1 MIQDSFRP
9 GLLLRN
15 AHLQTVLASS
25 KMRVLGKN
33 PMASAAQ
40 ETIFE
45 TPDGVRLLGYYSPQ
59 FRCVSKGLVI
69 LLSGWEGSAD
79 STYVLCT
86 GRQLYREGFSIV
98 RLNFRDHGNSHHLN
112 EGLFYAVLLDEVY
125 HAVKE
130 AAKLGEGR
138 PVFLSGFSL
147 GGNFALRIGRKCIE
161 KPIPELKHIVS
172 ISPVLDP
179 DKATDRIDRN
189 PMILKYFLKKW
200 RRSLN
205 KKERL
210 FPDAYD
216 FSNLMHA
223 NSIRGMTDLLLAQY
237 SAYPSSKSYFS
248 EYSILGSAS
257 QDIVIPT
264 TIITS
269 EDDPIIPVEDFFEL
283 EINDRTELIIHP
295 FGGHNGFIDG
305 PFLKGWYEGKM
316 VRIFEQYK

>member
-1 MIQDSFRP
+1 
-9 GLLLRN
+9 
-15 AHLQTVLASS
+15 
-25 KMRVLGKN
+25 MRVLGKN

-59 FRCVSKGLVI
+59 LRCVSKGLVI

-223 NSIRGMTDLLLAQY
+223 NSIRGMTDLLLAQ
-237 SAYPSSKSYFS
+237 
-248 EYSILGSAS
+248 
-257 QDIVIPT
+257 
-264 TIITS
+264 
-269 EDDPIIPVEDFFEL
+269 
-283 EINDRTELIIHP
+283 
-295 FGGHNGFIDG
+295 
-305 PFLKGWYEGKM
+305 
-316 VRIFEQYK
+316 